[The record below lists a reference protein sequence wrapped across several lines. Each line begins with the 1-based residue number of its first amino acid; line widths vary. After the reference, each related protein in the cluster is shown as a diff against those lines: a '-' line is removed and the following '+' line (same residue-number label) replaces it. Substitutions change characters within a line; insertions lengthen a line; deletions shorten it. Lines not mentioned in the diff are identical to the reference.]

1 MRPIELAVFKLITLA
16 YQQQAPSR
24 EAADRL
30 LDSRLNAPFTA
41 DANDFLYQSE
51 SSGDYDPSTQLER
64 IKATLLVI
72 NAADDEGNPPE
83 TGLLE
88 RELNREPGGK
98 LYLIPANVD
107 TAAMAQ
113 HSSLR

>member
-41 DANDFLYQSE
+41 DANDFL
-51 SSGDYDPSTQLER
+51 
-64 IKATLLVI
+64 
-72 NAADDEGNPPE
+72 
-83 TGLLE
+83 
-88 RELNREPGGK
+88 
-98 LYLIPANVD
+98 
-107 TAAMAQ
+107 
-113 HSSLR
+113 